1 MKMFFDFIIK
11 NNPTAR
17 PQINHALLWDYNLS
31 SFDWTAMRQIVVQR
45 VIERGREEDFLAIFS
60 MYGGVEGVRQIVRDE
75 VLWLSPKDMSFAY
88 RIFGLK
94 KEDLKCYT
102 RTQLRA
108 KLLNC

>member
-1 MKMFFDFIIK
+1 MFFDFIIK
-11 NNPTAR
+11 NNPIAQ
-17 PQINHALLWDYNLS
+17 PQINRALLWDYDLS
-31 SFDWTAMRQIVVQR
+31 SFDWTAMRRTVVQR

-60 MYGGVEGVRQIVRDE
+60 LYGGVEGVRQIVRDE
-75 VLWLSPKDMSFAY
+75 VLWLSSKDMSFAY

-102 RTQLRA
+102 RAQSRA